1 MGIKCLILL
10 LPFSLVTYRVQV
22 RLGDFCTADLSLK
35 ICLFLSQFV
44 FSLSY
49 RTLCFQGRCL
59 MLTEE
64 LGQVHQAMA
73 PVSVWFRY
81 LVSYEEVEGT
91 TGLTLGILLALLYLI
106 MKVALLRTR
115 NDRRLHRSLNFFAS
129 FSSSWDSTVSGRL
142 FWKPWG
148 SSWRERSVLSSVM

>member
-22 RLGDFCTADLSLK
+22 RGVDFFTADLSFK
-35 ICLFLSQFV
+35 ICLFRHSFFFFNIAL
-44 FSLSY
+44 
-49 RTLCFQGRCL
+49 LCFQGRCL

-81 LVSYEEVEGT
+81 LVTYQEVDGT
-91 TGLTLGILLALLYLI
+91 PGLTLGILLALLYLI
-106 MKVALLRTR
+106 MKVGLVRTK
-115 NDRRLHRSLNFFAS
+115 NEMRLHLNFFAS
-129 FSSSWDSTVSGRL
+129 FSSSWDSTISGCL
-142 FWKPWG
+142 F
-148 SSWRERSVLSSVM
+148 